1 MAGRAQALVDCCCHD
16 GTARRGCAIIGGL
29 IVEATIAEVRLG
41 RRKIEGLKGK
51 LPRHAAFYIALA
63 VGGAVCVGFLFVAPA
78 YAIAVGANVMFA
90 CYLAFA
96 FLELPVLTADYLMQR
111 PDDADSPVV
120 AIFGVTGIVVV
131 VAVGSLFLTLNDG
144 GHADG
149 LQIALSVVSLL
160 LGWFTVHT
168 MAGLHYAHEYYV
180 DDQPGS
186 SRAVVGGL
194 DFPGGKDPD
203 GFDFLYFAYVIGMT
217 AQVADVA
224 ITSAPM
230 RRRVTL
236 HGVFSFL
243 FNTVIVAAT
252 VNVIVTVTGG

>member
-1 MAGRAQALVDCCCHD
+1 MAKRQ
-16 GTARRGCAIIGGL
+16 RI
-29 IVEATIAEVRLG
+29 EA
-41 RRKIEGLKGK
+41 LKGK
-51 LPRHAAFYIALA
+51 LPRHGAFYIAVGVGAIACAICLFLA
-63 VGGAVCVGFLFVAPA
+63 PTYAV
-78 YAIAVGANVMFA
+78 AVGANLMFA
-90 CYLAFA
+90 CYLGLAA
-96 FLELPVLTADYLMQR
+96 LELPVLTAEYLMER
-111 PDDADSPVV
+111 PDDADSPVA
-120 AIFGVTGIVVV
+120 AIFGVTVIVVA

-144 GHADG
+144 VQSDG

-168 MAGLHYAHEYYV
+168 MAALHYAHEFYV

-186 SRAVVGGL
+186 SRSVVGGL
-194 DFPGGKDPD
+194 DFPGGREPD
-203 GFDFLYFAYVIGMT
+203 GFDFLYFSYVIGMT

-224 ITSAPM
+224 ITSGAM
-230 RRRVTL
+230 RRRATL